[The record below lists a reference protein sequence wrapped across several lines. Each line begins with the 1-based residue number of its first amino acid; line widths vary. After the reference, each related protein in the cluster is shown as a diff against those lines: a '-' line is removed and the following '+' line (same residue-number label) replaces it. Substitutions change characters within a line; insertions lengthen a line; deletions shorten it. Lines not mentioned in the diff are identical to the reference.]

1 VSLAENLKVMVIAL
15 DKEKFRVSLG
25 LKQLEEDPWSTIIE
39 KYETGM
45 KVTCNISNI
54 TDYGLFV
61 QIEEQIEGLVHVS
74 EIDWTN
80 NNPNPYKI
88 ANIGE
93 QIEVMI
99 LDIDNAKRRVSL
111 GMKQCLEN
119 PWVNFGK
126 SHKDGENIN
135 GTIKS
140 ITDFGIFVEL
150 EGGIDGLIH
159 ISDVSWDT
167 EDNIDLSIF
176 KKSDEIETVII
187 SIDAKKQRIS
197 LGLKQL
203 SNDPFQ
209 EYLSKNPKNSIV
221 KGVVDQIDE
230 RNTLILLENDIK
242 GLLNIAEVSRDKTED
257 MRSVFKIKEEIESKI
272 IGFDKKNRT
281 IKLSIKAKEET
292 EEREAIESF
301 QLEEKDSISKT
312 SLGDLLKSR
321 FSRK

>member
-1 VSLAENLKVMVIAL
+1 
-15 DKEKFRVSLG
+15 
-25 LKQLEEDPWSTIIE
+25 
-39 KYETGM
+39 
-45 KVTCNISNI
+45 
-54 TDYGLFV
+54 
-61 QIEEQIEGLVHVS
+61 VS

-111 GMKQCLEN
+111 GMKQCTDN
-119 PWVNFGK
+119 PWENFQQT
-126 SHKDGENIN
+126 HKDGENITGN
-135 GTIKS
+135 IKS

-150 EGGIDGLIH
+150 QGGIDGLIH

-167 EDNIDLSIF
+167 EENIDLSVF

-197 LGLKQL
+197 LGLKQI
-203 SNDPFQ
+203 SSDPFQ
-209 EYLSKNPKNSIV
+209 EYLSNNPKNSIV

-230 RNTLILLENDIK
+230 RNTLIILDNDIK
-242 GLLNIAEVSRDKTED
+242 GLLNISEVSRDKIED

-281 IKLSIKAKEET
+281 IKLSIKAKEEK
-292 EEREAIESF
+292 EEREAIEEYQSD
-301 QLEEKDSISKT
+301 EKDSISKT
-312 SLGDLLKSR
+312 SLGDLLKSK
-321 FSRK
+321 FSRKK